1 MNLFQYLFIKLFGID
16 QQKTHLHVYKK
27 EIGLIL
33 LRNASVMK
41 YLFSVTQIL
50 LGLLFHLSISAQITI
65 DFDSGT
71 ELPHGET
78 YSNEATIG
86 NFRFS
91 YSQDQWLT
99 AMRPGGTGWSLGTLT
114 YNYVPGQSNTIVI
127 ESIDQSQFDFQSFW
141 VEVGSFDGSE
151 NWTFEGFKDGGS
163 VGTEVITLSGD
174 IVSGHAQT
182 VTPNSTFDDVDK
194 VTITAGNTGYFD
206 FDFFDDFVFGIPL
219 TVDSFMS
226 LDMIAVNV
234 FSMTT
239 QFEQALD
246 SLSTHPSAP
255 TVIDRNGFLSGH
267 TVGNEVFLEYSIQQV
282 VDSINVL
289 NGFE

>member
-1 MNLFQYLFIKLFGID
+1 MD
-16 QQKTHLHVYKK
+16 KK
-27 EIGLIL
+27 EIGLIFPCK
-33 LRNASVMK
+33 ASAMK
-41 YLFSVTQIL
+41 YLISVTQIL

-78 YSNEATIG
+78 YSNEVTIG

-91 YSQDQWLT
+91 YSQDQWIT
-99 AMRPGGTGWSLGTLT
+99 DMRPGGTGWSLGTLT
-114 YNYVPGQSNTIVI
+114 HNYVPGQSNIIVI
-127 ESIDQSQFDFQSFW
+127 ESIDQSQFAFQSFW

-151 NWTFEGFKDGGS
+151 NWTFEGFKDGES
-163 VGTEVITLSGD
+163 VGTEIITLSGE
-174 IVSGHAQT
+174 IPSGHAQT

-206 FDFFDDFVFGIPL
+206 FDFFDDLVFDIPL
-219 TVDSFMS
+219 TIHSFIS
-226 LDMIAVNV
+226 LDTSAENV

-239 QFEQALD
+239 HFEQALD
-246 SLSTHPSAP
+246 SLSNHPSAP
-255 TVIDRNGFLSGH
+255 TVIDRNGFLSGR

-282 VDSINVL
+282 VDSINAL